1 MKKVIA
7 SLLSVA
13 MVAAMAAGCT
23 QPDAGSTGGDAGTP
37 DASAADAGDDA
48 DADADADADVDG
60 EDEGDETTAETMSFG
75 TGSEVINLW
84 SFTNEVPNMIGKYI
98 ELHPEFGETYTVKVT
113 IIATT
118 DGAYQ
123 PALDAALVNGGEDAP
138 DIYTAEAAFILKYTQ
153 GDMASYAATYKDLGI
168 DVDAEIEAADI
179 APYTIDIGSRDGEV
193 VALGYQATG
202 GAMIY
207 RSSIALDTW
216 GTDDPAEIEEIVGAG
231 SGNWDKFWDAAE
243 DLSAKGYAI
252 VSGDGD
258 VWHSVENAN
267 DAWIK
272 DGALNMDTGRFDLFD
287 ISYDLTEN
295 GWSNNTSDWTEGWY
309 ADMQGIGEKP
319 VFCFFG
325 PAWLINYVMAGN
337 VGGDAAPADGDFTQ
351 GNTYGDWRVCA
362 PPVGF
367 FWGGTWLLAN
377 KDTEQK
383 EGVAEFIEW
392 VTLDCSET
400 GLQYLWANGTF
411 NGEGGTKDCVASG
424 TVMAISDGTLD
435 FLGGQDM
442 FPAFIAGNAN
452 ATGENMT
459 QYDETINSFFR
470 DAVRQYALPEGEFYG
485 DKDAAIAQF
494 AENVNDNLVF

>member
-1 MKKVIA
+1 
-7 SLLSVA
+7 
-13 MVAAMAAGCT
+13 
-23 QPDAGSTGGDAGTP
+23 
-37 DASAADAGDDA
+37 
-48 DADADADADVDG
+48 
-60 EDEGDETTAETMSFG
+60 
-75 TGSEVINLW
+75 
-84 SFTNEVPNMIGKYI
+84 
-98 ELHPEFGETYTVKVT
+98 
-113 IIATT
+113 
-118 DGAYQ
+118 
-123 PALDAALVNGGEDAP
+123 
-138 DIYTAEAAFILKYTQ
+138 
-153 GDMASYAATYKDLGI
+153 
-168 DVDAEIEAADI
+168 
-179 APYTIDIGSRDGEV
+179 
-193 VALGYQATG
+193 
-202 GAMIY
+202 
-207 RSSIALDTW
+207 
-216 GTDDPAEIEEIVGAG
+216 
-231 SGNWDKFWDAAE
+231 
-243 DLSAKGYAI
+243 
-252 VSGDGD
+252 
-258 VWHSVENAN
+258 
-267 DAWIK
+267 
-272 DGALNMDTGRFDLFD
+272 
-287 ISYDLTEN
+287 
-295 GWSNNTSDWTEGWY
+295 
-309 ADMQGIGEKP
+309 
-319 VFCFFG
+319 
-325 PAWLINYVMAGN
+325 MAGN

-351 GNTYGDWRVCA
+351 GNTFGDWRVCA

-452 ATGENMT
+452 ATGANMT

>member
-23 QPDAGSTGGDAGTP
+23 QPDAGTGAGGDEATP

-48 DADADADADVDG
+48 DAGDAGDAGDG
-60 EDEGDETTAETMSFG
+60 EGEGDETTAETMSFG

-231 SGNWDKFWDAAE
+231 SGNWDKFWDAAAQ
-243 DLSAKGYAI
+243 LKAKGYKVVAG
-252 VSGDGD
+252 GDD
-258 VWHSVENAN
+258 MWNVCEKAASK
-267 DAWIK
+267 AWLDK
-272 DGALNMDTGRFDLFD
+272 NNNVLN
-287 ISYDLTEN
+287 
-295 GWSNNTSDWTEGWY
+295 WY

-459 QYDETINSFFR
+459 QYDETINGFFR